1 MVTES
6 WFLLKYCTMWKGF
19 ILCIKNPVHI
29 VSFDIFAYDLVVH
42 LMFGISWQACIGSKV
57 IASEALSA
65 IRKDVLA
72 KCYGKYFMGT
82 FLGEFE
88 RCFMNINFPQKK

>member
-1 MVTES
+1 MVPES
-6 WFLLKYCTMWKGF
+6 WFLLKCYTMWKGF
-19 ILCIKNPVHI
+19 ILCIKNLVH
-29 VSFDIFAYDLVVH
+29 VSFDLFPYDLVIH

-72 KCYGKYFMGT
+72 KCYGKIVYGT
-82 FLGEFE
+82 FLSS
-88 RCFMNINFPQKK
+88 I